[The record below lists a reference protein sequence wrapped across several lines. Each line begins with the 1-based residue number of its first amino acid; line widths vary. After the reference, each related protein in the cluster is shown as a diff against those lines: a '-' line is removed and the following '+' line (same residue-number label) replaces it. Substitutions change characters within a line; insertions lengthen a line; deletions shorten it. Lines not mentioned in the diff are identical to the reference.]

1 MRKRVTLIEN
11 ITFMAIIAAFYA
23 IASLIVSFIPAL
35 SLLFMLVLPLLSV
48 LVVLYCENKYLIIY
62 FIAAL
67 VLSLIASIHNLYVS
81 FFYLIPALITGI
93 VMGLLIKAKVT
104 SSLVFLLTSFIQV
117 GISFLGIVFIRW
129 IYEIDIV
136 NSILSLLNLTA
147 HPHKLTI
154 VSVFILLMA
163 YAQTALSLIIVE
175 DELPKLNLEINNE
188 YIPYTSLISLSLYI
202 IGALILAFYPPIAY
216 ILVFVYIYLSLTSL
230 LFIYKNEQIGKKLL
244 ITGFALFVVS
254 FFASSVLLDSIY
266 VPFVFGIIFI
276 PSDTYLVVKYIK
288 TCRKRRKDS

>member
-23 IASLIVSFIPAL
+23 IASLIVSFVPAL

-136 NSILSLLNLTA
+136 NSILSVLNLTA

-154 VSVFILLMA
+154 VSVFIL
-163 YAQTALSLIIVE
+163 
-175 DELPKLNLEINNE
+175 
-188 YIPYTSLISLSLYI
+188 
-202 IGALILAFYPPIAY
+202 
-216 ILVFVYIYLSLTSL
+216 
-230 LFIYKNEQIGKKLL
+230 
-244 ITGFALFVVS
+244 
-254 FFASSVLLDSIY
+254 
-266 VPFVFGIIFI
+266 
-276 PSDTYLVVKYIK
+276 
-288 TCRKRRKDS
+288 